1 MTLRDDVRLQMRM
14 RIVRVIRESTGLL
27 EQFAVPIANEVL
39 QVVER
44 DIDGQALS
52 RTDGELQAQRDRLV
66 RAEFNGR
73 NRAEVCRRHGIS
85 KATFYRIIARGSAA
99 EK

>member
-44 DIDGQALS
+44 DIDGQTLS
-52 RTDGELQAQRDRLV
+52 RTDGELQAQRDRMVL
-66 RAEFNGR
+66 AEFNGR
-73 NRAEVCRRHGIS
+73 NRNEVCRRHAIS
-85 KATFYRIIARGSAA
+85 KATFYRIIARAGAA